1 MIITTDKSKAI
12 MYLLDGMSVIYHEFR
27 ESEKRVVPYELSL
40 NDAIMNVYAIPE
52 GTRFFIY
59 SNKD

>member
-1 MIITTDKSKAI
+1 